1 MNLNEFI
8 EFTKERKK
16 QLSKKSTANTP
27 VVQYDEEND
36 PSNFIIDKLPKNHVS
51 KTPVDRDL
59 EDVMTVESEPEKSKA
74 LLNSYSQ
81 YYNIEDNIIDEISSS
96 IAQTTPEKKYI
107 DKNSIIESALS
118 SLKNLSPAYAIYDKL
133 TDNNFENLKNIGRGA
148 GQNLATYSAA
158 FNSGI
163 STGLDALN
171 PYTWITGKKT
181 DLSQWFDDAANTN
194 RELYDKWQKDSEGS
208 KLATAS
214 KFILDPALLA
224 PTGLAASGSKL
235 ARMAQSGLAGAGI
248 GAGVSFLK
256 DYGAGGTGF
265 ENIGLGAGAGGAV
278 NALIAGLTR
287 GKAPNISGMAD
298 NYINEPYSLKKE
310 LSAIADEVSD
320 LYKQNIR
327 PLTKSGRQAN
337 LKDEFREYVSSG
349 NLNKSIDEI
358 DSSLV
363 SQAQNDMVGKI
374 QAQND
379 MVGKI
384 QAQNDMVGKIQAQND
399 SANGTF
405 LNRYIPGTDYYRNL
419 ENYKNNIDNIKL
431 EKSLQD
437 AAGRQSEQMYNA
449 GLNYN
454 KNYNDYLKK
463 INPATDDIISR
474 YDEMYN
480 NNSIL
485 DTSKSNHYKILEDTA
500 NKYIEDIS
508 DIPLSSKY
516 KVLNNNNYDTVMND
530 FKKPEF
536 RVLNNKNIDDI
547 LSQDDELMASI
558 SNIRRKNKNMAKNKS
573 IDEII
578 SEYEYKDTSYLQ
590 KEFKKVLKNLEKSDI
605 YKQAQS
611 IKQNKNNMAVNEY
624 DAAIQELQQKILLTD
639 DGRKLKAL
647 KNIIKNRENAPS
659 PANYKANKKPLTN
672 AVNIT
677 DMQPKSIT
685 SLKSA
690 DDTYNYTLPK
700 IEDDVLDTSP
710 KNQAQYDNVLNS
722 SHSLRMTKSG
732 AGTQGIIPD
741 FSGKNI
747 EIIDSTTG
755 EVLNIPVELL
765 DIIKKKALMNY

>member
-1 MNLNEFI
+1 MPKLVSFEEFEKI
-8 EFTKERKK
+8 LT
-16 QLSKKSTANTP
+16 KKSTANTP

-81 YYNIEDNIIDEISSS
+81 YDNIEDNIIDEISSS
-96 IAQTTPEKKYI
+96 IGQTTPEKKYI

-118 SLKNLSPAYAIYDKL
+118 SLKNISPAYAIYDKL
-133 TDNNFENLKNIGRGA
+133 SDNNFENLKNIGRGA

-158 FNSGI
+158 LNSGI

-214 KFILDPALLA
+214 KFILDPAIFA
-224 PTGLAASGSKL
+224 PTGVVSSGSKL

-287 GKAPNISGMAD
+287 GKAPNISGIAD

-363 SQAQNDMVGKI
+363 SQAQND
-374 QAQND
+374 
-379 MVGKI
+379 
-384 QAQNDMVGKIQAQND
+384 

-405 LNRYIPGTDYYRNL
+405 LNRYIPDTDYYRNL

-437 AAGRQSEQMYNA
+437 AAGRQAEQMYNA
-449 GLNYN
+449 GLLYN

-463 INPATDDIISR
+463 INPTTDDIMSR

-536 RVLNNKNIDDI
+536 KVLNNENIDDI
-547 LSQDDELMASI
+547 LMADEELMTNIA
-558 SNIRRKNKNMAKNKS
+558 NIRRRNKLNAKNKS
-573 IDEII
+573 IDEVI
-578 SEYEYKDTSYLQ
+578 SEYPYKDTLYLE
-590 KEFKKVLKNLEKSDI
+590 KELNKSLRNMSKSDI
-605 YKQAQS
+605 YKKANEL
-611 IKQNKNNMAVNEY
+611 KANKNKYSQDEY
-624 DAAIQELQQKILLTD
+624 NRLLKWYQQEILNTS
-639 DGRKLKAL
+639 DGRKWKAL
-647 KNIIKNRENAPS
+647 KDEIKNRQNMPAPE
-659 PANYKANKKPLTN
+659 NYKSSYKPLTT
-672 AVNIT
+672 ARNISS
-677 DMQPKSIT
+677 MQPKSIT

-690 DDTYNYTLPK
+690 DDTYNYNLPEINDIPTNHNTSG
-700 IEDDVLDTSP
+700 IEIDYTAP
-710 KNQAQYDNVLNS
+710 KALLNDIVDSKYQASVPNTNN
-722 SHSLRMTKSG
+722 
-732 AGTQGIIPD
+732 IIMPD

>member
-16 QLSKKSTANTP
+16 QLSKKSTENTP

-36 PSNFIIDKLPKNHVS
+36 PSNKYYSN
-51 KTPVDRDL
+51 L
-59 EDVMTVESEPEKSKA
+59 EYKVTEENEPEKSKA
-74 LLNSYSQ
+74 LFNSYSQ
-81 YYNIEDNIIDEISSS
+81 YDNIEDNIIDEISSS
-96 IAQTTPEKKYI
+96 IGQTTPEKKYI
-107 DKNSIIESALS
+107 DYGSILDSALLGLKSIINPVSAGIE
-118 SLKNLSPAYAIYDKL
+118 IYDKL
-133 TDNNFENLKNIGRGA
+133 DKSDGSKGLFENIKNIGRGA

-158 FNSGI
+158 LNSGI

-214 KFILDPALLA
+214 KFILDPAIFA
-224 PTGLAASGSKL
+224 PSGVVSSGSKL

-265 ENIGLGAGAGGAV
+265 ENIGLGAGAGGAI

-298 NYINEPYSLKKE
+298 NYNPNYNEPYSLKKE

-337 LKDEFREYVSSG
+337 LKDEFRNYVSSG
-349 NLNKSIDEI
+349 NLNKSIDNVL
-358 DSSLV
+358 DSDT
-363 SQAQNDMVGKI
+363 QAINDI
-374 QAQND
+374 ATNE
-379 MVGKI
+379 
-384 QAQNDMVGKIQAQND
+384 
-399 SANGTF
+399 TF
-405 LNRYIPGTDYYRNL
+405 LNRYMPGTEYYRNL
-419 ENYKNNIDNIKL
+419 EKYKNNIDNIKL

-437 AAGRQSEQMYNA
+437 AAGRQAEQMYNA

-454 KNYNDYLKK
+454 KNYYDYLKR
-463 INPATDDIISR
+463 INPTTDDIMSR

-485 DTSKSNHYKILEDTA
+485 DTSKSNHYKNLEDTA

-536 RVLNNKNIDDI
+536 KVLSNKNIDDI
-547 LSQDDELMASI
+547 LMQDDELMASI

-590 KEFKKVLKNLEKSDI
+590 KELKKALKNLEKSDI

-611 IKQNKNNMAVNEY
+611 IKHNKNNMAVNEY

-639 DGRKLKAL
+639 DGRKWKAL

-659 PANYKANKKPLTN
+659 PLNYKSNKQSLTN
-672 AVNIT
+672 AINVTN
-677 DMQPKSIT
+677 MQPKSINT
-685 SLKSA
+685 VTKSA
-690 DDTYNYTLPK
+690 DDTYNYNLPEINDIPTNHNTSG
-700 IEDDVLDTSP
+700 IEIDYTPPKALLNDIVDSKYQASVP
-710 KNQAQYDNVLNS
+710 KNNN
-722 SHSLRMTKSG
+722 
-732 AGTQGIIPD
+732 IIMPD
-741 FSGKNI
+741 FSGKNT

-755 EVLNIPVELL
+755 EVLSIPAEILEL
-765 DIIKKKALMNY
+765 IKKKALMNY

>member
-16 QLSKKSTANTP
+16 QLIKKSTSNVP

-74 LLNSYSQ
+74 LLNSY
-81 YYNIEDNIIDEISSS
+81 YPAYNNDSDYENIIDDISSS
-96 IAQTTPEKKYI
+96 IGQTTPEKKYI

-118 SLKNLSPAYAIYDKL
+118 SLKNLSPSYAIYDKL
-133 TDNNFENLKNIGRGA
+133 SDNNFENLKNIGRGA

-158 FNSGI
+158 LNSGI
-163 STGLDALN
+163 SSVLDALN
-171 PYTWITGKKT
+171 PYTWVTGKKT

-214 KFILDPALLA
+214 KFILDPAILA
-224 PTGLAASGSKL
+224 PTGVVSSGSKL

-265 ENIGLGAGAGGAV
+265 ENIGLGAGAGGAI
-278 NALIAGLTR
+278 NAAIAGLTR

-337 LKDEFREYVSSG
+337 LKDEFRNYVSSG

-363 SQAQNDMVGKI
+363 SQAQNDMVGKT
-374 QAQND
+374 
-379 MVGKI
+379 
-384 QAQNDMVGKIQAQND
+384 QAQND

-437 AAGRQSEQMYNA
+437 AAGRQAEQMYNA

-463 INPATDDIISR
+463 INPTTDDIISR
-474 YDEMYN
+474 YDELYN
-480 NNSIL
+480 NNSII
-485 DTSKSNHYKILEDTA
+485 DTSKINHYKKLEDTA
-500 NKYIEDIS
+500 NQYLEDIAYT
-508 DIPLSSKY
+508 PLSSKY
-516 KVLNNNNYDTVMND
+516 KVLNNNNYDTVINEL
-530 FKKPEF
+530 KTPEF

-547 LSQDDELMASI
+547 LNQDDELMASI

-590 KEFKKVLKNLEKSDI
+590 KELNKTLKNLEKSDI

-624 DAAIQELQQKILLTD
+624 DAAIHELQQKILLTD
-639 DGRKLKAL
+639 DGRKWKAL

-710 KNQAQYDNVLNS
+710 KNQAQYDNVLN
-722 SHSLRMTKSG
+722 
-732 AGTQGIIPD
+732 
-741 FSGKNI
+741 
-747 EIIDSTTG
+747 
-755 EVLNIPVELL
+755 
-765 DIIKKKALMNY
+765 

>member
-1 MNLNEFI
+1 MTVEEII
-8 EFTKERKK
+8 ELAKSR
-16 QLSKKSTANTP
+16 KKSTANTP

-81 YYNIEDNIIDEISSS
+81 YDNIDDNIIDDISSS

-118 SLKNLSPAYAIYDKL
+118 SLKNLSPSYAIYDKL

-163 STGLDALN
+163 STVLDALN

-181 DLSQWFDDAANTN
+181 DLSQWFDDAANAN

-224 PTGLAASGSKL
+224 PSGLAASGSKL

-265 ENIGLGAGAGGAV
+265 ENIELGAGAGGAV

-337 LKDEFREYVSSG
+337 LKDEFRNYVSSG

-374 QAQND
+374 QAY
-379 MVGKI
+379 
-384 QAQNDMVGKIQAQND
+384 ND

-437 AAGRQSEQMYNA
+437 AAVRQAEQMYNA

-454 KNYNDYLKK
+454 KNYNDYLKR

-611 IKQNKNNMAVNEY
+611 IEQNKNNMAVNEY
-624 DAAIQELQQKILLTD
+624 DAAIHELQQKILLTD
-639 DGRKLKAL
+639 DGRKWKAL

-722 SHSLRMTKSG
+722 SHSLIMTKSG

>member
-1 MNLNEFI
+1 MTVDEII
-8 EFTKERKK
+8 E
-16 QLSKKSTANTP
+16 LSKSRKKSTANTP

-59 EDVMTVESEPEKSKA
+59 EDVMTVESEPEKSRVI
-74 LLNSYSQ
+74 LDNQRMIQDNNTLSS
-81 YYNIEDNIIDEISSS
+81 DNITDDYLEDEH
-96 IAQTTPEKKYI
+96 TLTEE
-107 DKNSIIESALS
+107 NSILDDITDIVVNTAKGAG
-118 SLKNLSPAYAIYDKL
+118 KNLARYSKL
-133 TDNNFENLKNIGRGA
+133 INK
-148 GQNLATYSAA
+148 
-158 FNSGI
+158 GI
-163 STGLDALN
+163 SKGLDTFN
-171 PYTWITGKKT
+171 PYTWITGEKT
-181 DLSQWFDDAANTN
+181 DLSKWFDEAGDVNDYY
-194 RELYDKWQKDSEGS
+194 LKKWDNESKGS
-208 KLATAS
+208 KSALAGE
-214 KFILDPALLA
+214 ILLDPAILLPSGVA
-224 PTGLAASGSKL
+224 QTGSKL
-235 ARMAQSGLAGAGI
+235 ARMGKSALAGASTSAGLQYAKDYADGNNPYENVALAGGI
-248 GAGVSFLK
+248 G
-256 DYGAGGTGF
+256 GA
-265 ENIGLGAGAGGAV
+265 L
-278 NALIAGLTR
+278 NAAIAGLTR
-287 GKAPNISGMAD
+287 GKVNNINGLAD

-337 LKDEFREYVSSG
+337 LKDEFRNYVSSG

-374 QAQND
+374 QAH
-379 MVGKI
+379 
-384 QAQNDMVGKIQAQND
+384 ND

-437 AAGRQSEQMYNA
+437 AAGRQAEQMYNA
-449 GLNYN
+449 GLIYN

-463 INPATDDIISR
+463 INPTTDDIMSR

-485 DTSKSNHYKILEDTA
+485 DTSKSNHYKILEETA

-536 RVLNNKNIDDI
+536 KVLNNENIDDI
-547 LSQDDELMASI
+547 LMADEELMTNIA
-558 SNIRRKNKNMAKNKS
+558 NIRRRNKLNAKNKS
-573 IDEII
+573 IDEVI
-578 SEYEYKDTSYLQ
+578 SEYPYKDTSYLE
-590 KEFKKVLKNLEKSDI
+590 KELNKSLRNMSKSDI
-605 YKQAQS
+605 YKKANEL
-611 IKQNKNNMAVNEY
+611 KANKNKYSQDEY
-624 DAAIQELQQKILLTD
+624 NRLLKWYQQEILNTS
-639 DGRKLKAL
+639 DGRKWKAL
-647 KNIIKNRENAPS
+647 KDEIKNRQNMPAPE
-659 PANYKANKKPLTN
+659 NYKSSYKPLTT
-672 AVNIT
+672 ARNISS
-677 DMQPKSIT
+677 MQPKSIT

-690 DDTYNYTLPK
+690 DDTYNYNLPEINDIPTNHNTSG
-700 IEDDVLDTSP
+700 IEIDYTAP
-710 KNQAQYDNVLNS
+710 KALLNDIVDSKYQASVPNTNN
-722 SHSLRMTKSG
+722 
-732 AGTQGIIPD
+732 IIMPE

>member
-1 MNLNEFI
+1 
-8 EFTKERKK
+8 
-16 QLSKKSTANTP
+16 
-27 VVQYDEEND
+27 
-36 PSNFIIDKLPKNHVS
+36 
-51 KTPVDRDL
+51 
-59 EDVMTVESEPEKSKA
+59 
-74 LLNSYSQ
+74 
-81 YYNIEDNIIDEISSS
+81 
-96 IAQTTPEKKYI
+96 
-107 DKNSIIESALS
+107 
-118 SLKNLSPAYAIYDKL
+118 
-133 TDNNFENLKNIGRGA
+133 
-148 GQNLATYSAA
+148 
-158 FNSGI
+158 
-163 STGLDALN
+163 
-171 PYTWITGKKT
+171 
-181 DLSQWFDDAANTN
+181 
-194 RELYDKWQKDSEGS
+194 
-208 KLATAS
+208 
-214 KFILDPALLA
+214 
-224 PTGLAASGSKL
+224 
-235 ARMAQSGLAGAGI
+235 
-248 GAGVSFLK
+248 
-256 DYGAGGTGF
+256 
-265 ENIGLGAGAGGAV
+265 
-278 NALIAGLTR
+278 
-287 GKAPNISGMAD
+287 
-298 NYINEPYSLKKE
+298 
-310 LSAIADEVSD
+310 
-320 LYKQNIR
+320 
-327 PLTKSGRQAN
+327 
-337 LKDEFREYVSSG
+337 
-349 NLNKSIDEI
+349 
-358 DSSLV
+358 
-363 SQAQNDMVGKI
+363 MVGKI
-374 QAQND
+374 QAH
-379 MVGKI
+379 
-384 QAQNDMVGKIQAQND
+384 ND

-437 AAGRQSEQMYNA
+437 AAGRQAEQMYNA

-463 INPATDDIISR
+463 INPTTDDIMSR

-536 RVLNNKNIDDI
+536 KVLSNKNIDDI

-590 KEFKKVLKNLEKSDI
+590 KELKKVLKNLEKSDI

-639 DGRKLKAL
+639 DGRKWKAL

-732 AGTQGIIPD
+732 AGTQGIMPD

>member
-1 MNLNEFI
+1 MPKLVSFEEFEKI
-8 EFTKERKK
+8 LT
-16 QLSKKSTANTP
+16 KKSTANTP

-36 PSNFIIDKLPKNHVS
+36 IVP
-51 KTPVDRDL
+51 PVEDNTSGDL
-59 EDVMTVESEPEKSKA
+59 EDVMTEDEPEKSKA

-81 YYNIEDNIIDEISSS
+81 YDNIEDNIIDEISSS
-96 IAQTTPEKKYI
+96 IGQTTPEKKYI
-107 DKNSIIESALS
+107 DYGSILDSALLG
-118 SLKNLSPAYAIYDKL
+118 LKGIINPVSAGIEIYDKL
-133 TDNNFENLKNIGRGA
+133 DKSDGSKGLFENLKNIGRGA

-158 FNSGI
+158 LNSGI

-214 KFILDPALLA
+214 KFILDPAIFA
-224 PTGLAASGSKL
+224 PTGVAASGSKL

-298 NYINEPYSLKKE
+298 DYINEPYSLKKE

-337 LKDEFREYVSSG
+337 LKDEFRNYVSSG
-349 NLNKSIDEI
+349 NLNKSIDDIVENSGV
-358 DSSLV
+358 DSSL
-363 SQAQNDMVGKI
+363 SKNDI
-374 QAQND
+374 
-379 MVGKI
+379 I
-384 QAQNDMVGKIQAQND
+384 E
-399 SANGTF
+399 SNGTF
-405 LNRYIPGTDYYRNL
+405 LNRYIPGTDYYKNL

-437 AAGRQSEQMYNA
+437 AAGRQAEQMYNA

-463 INPATDDIISR
+463 INPTTDDIISR

-536 RVLNNKNIDDI
+536 KVLSNKNIDDI
-547 LSQDDELMASI
+547 LMADDELMASI

-590 KEFKKVLKNLEKSDI
+590 KELKKVLKNLEKSDI

-639 DGRKLKAL
+639 DGRKWKAL

-690 DDTYNYTLPK
+690 DDTYNYNLPEINDIPTNHNTSG
-700 IEDDVLDTSP
+700 IEIDYTPP
-710 KNQAQYDNVLNS
+710 KALLNDIVDSKYQASVPNTNN
-722 SHSLRMTKSG
+722 
-732 AGTQGIIPD
+732 IIMPE

>member
-1 MNLNEFI
+1 MSSVEEYLL
-8 EFTKERKK
+8 RKK
-16 QLSKKSTANTP
+16 QLIKKSTANTP

-59 EDVMTVESEPEKSKA
+59 EDVMIVESEPEKSKA

-81 YYNIEDNIIDEISSS
+81 YDNIEDNIIDEISSS
-96 IAQTTPEKKYI
+96 IGQTTPEKKYI
-107 DKNSIIESALS
+107 DYGSILDSALLG
-118 SLKNLSPAYAIYDKL
+118 LKGMINPVSAGIEIYDKL
-133 TDNNFENLKNIGRGA
+133 DKSDGSKVLFENIKNIGRGA

-158 FNSGI
+158 LNSGI

-214 KFILDPALLA
+214 KFILDPAIFA
-224 PTGLAASGSKL
+224 PSGVVSSGSKL

-278 NALIAGLTR
+278 NAAIAALTR
-287 GKAPNISGMAD
+287 GKAPNISDIAD

-310 LSAIADEVSD
+310 LNQIADEAVE
-320 LYKQNIR
+320 LYKKNVR

-337 LKDEFREYVSSG
+337 LKDEFRNYVSSG

-374 QAQND
+374 QSH
-379 MVGKI
+379 
-384 QAQNDMVGKIQAQND
+384 ND
-399 SANGTF
+399 SVNGTF

-437 AAGRQSEQMYNA
+437 AAGRQAEQMYNA

-536 RVLNNKNIDDI
+536 KVLSNKNIDDI

-573 IDEII
+573 IDEVI
-578 SEYEYKDTSYLQ
+578 SEYEYKDTSYLE
-590 KEFKKVLKNLEKSDI
+590 KELKKALKNLEKSDI

-624 DAAIQELQQKILLTD
+624 DAAIHELQQKILLTD
-639 DGRKLKAL
+639 DGRKWKAL

-710 KNQAQYDNVLNS
+710 KNQAQYDNVVTGKNALHNNDDILN
-722 SHSLRMTKSG
+722 
-732 AGTQGIIPD
+732 IPD

>member
-1 MNLNEFI
+1 MTVDEII
-8 EFTKERKK
+8 ELAKSR
-16 QLSKKSTANTP
+16 KKSTANTS

-36 PSNFIIDKLPKNHVS
+36 PSN
-51 KTPVDRDL
+51 
-59 EDVMTVESEPEKSKA
+59 
-74 LLNSYSQ
+74 SQ
-81 YYNIEDNIIDEISSS
+81 YDNIEDNIIDEISSS
-96 IAQTTPEKKYI
+96 IGQTTPEKKYI
-107 DKNSIIESALS
+107 DYGSILDSALLG
-118 SLKNLSPAYAIYDKL
+118 LKGIINPVSAGIEIYDKL
-133 TDNNFENLKNIGRGA
+133 DKSDGSKGLFENIKNIGRGA

-158 FNSGI
+158 LNSGI

-214 KFILDPALLA
+214 KFILDPAILS
-224 PTGLAASGSKL
+224 PSGVVSSGSKL

-310 LSAIADEVSD
+310 LSAIVDEVSD

-337 LKDEFREYVSSG
+337 LKDEFRNYVSSG

-379 MVGKI
+379 
-384 QAQNDMVGKIQAQND
+384 

-405 LNRYIPGTDYYRNL
+405 LNRYIPGTDYYKNL

-437 AAGRQSEQMYNA
+437 AAGRQAEQMYNA

-463 INPATDDIISR
+463 INPTTDDIISR

-516 KVLNNNNYDTVMND
+516 KVLNNNNYDTVINEL
-530 FKKPEF
+530 KTPEF
-536 RVLNNKNIDDI
+536 RVLNNKNIDEI

-590 KEFKKVLKNLEKSDI
+590 KELKKALKNLEKSDI

-639 DGRKLKAL
+639 DGRKWKAL

-690 DDTYNYTLPK
+690 DDTYNYNLPEINDIPTNHNTSG
-700 IEDDVLDTSP
+700 IEIDYTPP
-710 KNQAQYDNVLNS
+710 KALLNDIVDSKYQASVPENNN
-722 SHSLRMTKSG
+722 
-732 AGTQGIIPD
+732 IIMPD

>member
-1 MNLNEFI
+1 MTVEEII
-8 EFTKERKK
+8 ELAKSR
-16 QLSKKSTANTP
+16 KKSTANTP

-81 YYNIEDNIIDEISSS
+81 YDNIDDNIIDDISSS

-118 SLKNLSPAYAIYDKL
+118 SLKNLSPSYAIYDKL

-163 STGLDALN
+163 STVLDALN

-181 DLSQWFDDAANTN
+181 DLSQWFDDAANAN

-224 PTGLAASGSKL
+224 PSGLAASGSKL

-265 ENIGLGAGAGGAV
+265 ENIELGAGAGGAV

-337 LKDEFREYVSSG
+337 LKDEFRNYVSSG

-374 QAQND
+374 QAY
-379 MVGKI
+379 
-384 QAQNDMVGKIQAQND
+384 ND

-437 AAGRQSEQMYNA
+437 AAVRQAEQMYNA

-454 KNYNDYLKK
+454 KNYNDYLKR

-624 DAAIQELQQKILLTD
+624 DAAIHELQQKILLTD
-639 DGRKLKAL
+639 DGRKWKAL

-722 SHSLRMTKSG
+722 SHSLIMTKSG

>member
-1 MNLNEFI
+1 MTVDEII
-8 EFTKERKK
+8 ELAKSR
-16 QLSKKSTANTP
+16 KKSTANTP

-59 EDVMTVESEPEKSKA
+59 EDVMIVESEPEKSKA

-81 YYNIEDNIIDEISSS
+81 YDNIEDNIIDEISSS
-96 IAQTTPEKKYI
+96 IGQTTPEKKYI
-107 DKNSIIESALS
+107 DYGSILDSALLG
-118 SLKNLSPAYAIYDKL
+118 LKGIINPVSAGIEIYDKL
-133 TDNNFENLKNIGRGA
+133 DKSDGSKGLFENIKNIGRGA

-158 FNSGI
+158 LNSGI

-214 KFILDPALLA
+214 KFILDPAIFA
-224 PTGLAASGSKL
+224 PTGVVSSGSKL

-337 LKDEFREYVSSG
+337 LKDEFRNYVSSG
-349 NLNKSIDEI
+349 NLNKSIYEI

-363 SQAQNDMVGKI
+363 S

-437 AAGRQSEQMYNA
+437 AAGRQAEQMYNA
-449 GLNYN
+449 GLLYN

-463 INPATDDIISR
+463 INPTTDDIMSR

-536 RVLNNKNIDDI
+536 KVLNNENIDDI
-547 LSQDDELMASI
+547 LMADEELMTNIA
-558 SNIRRKNKNMAKNKS
+558 NIRRKNKNMAKNKS

-590 KEFKKVLKNLEKSDI
+590 KELKKALKNLEKSDI

-639 DGRKLKAL
+639 DGRKWKAL

-690 DDTYNYTLPK
+690 DDTYNYNLPEINDIPTNHNTSG
-700 IEDDVLDTSP
+700 IEIDYTPP
-710 KNQAQYDNVLNS
+710 KALLNDIVDSKYQASVPENNN
-722 SHSLRMTKSG
+722 
-732 AGTQGIIPD
+732 IIMPD

>member
-1 MNLNEFI
+1 MSSVEEYLL
-8 EFTKERKK
+8 RKK
-16 QLSKKSTANTP
+16 QLIKKTTANTP

-59 EDVMTVESEPEKSKA
+59 EDEHTLTVE
-74 LLNSYSQ
+74 
-81 YYNIEDNIIDEISSS
+81 DS
-96 IAQTTPEKKYI
+96 ILDDITDIVVNTAKG
-107 DKNSIIESALS
+107 AG
-118 SLKNLSPAYAIYDKL
+118 KNLARYSKL
-133 TDNNFENLKNIGRGA
+133 ANK
-148 GQNLATYSAA
+148 
-158 FNSGI
+158 GI
-163 STGLDALN
+163 SKGLDTFN
-171 PYTWITGKKT
+171 PYTWITGEKT
-181 DLSQWFDDAANTN
+181 DLSKWFDEAGDVNDYY
-194 RELYDKWQKDSEGS
+194 LKKWDNESKGS
-208 KLATAS
+208 KSALAGE
-214 KFILDPALLA
+214 ILLDPAILLPSGVA
-224 PTGLAASGSKL
+224 QTGSKL
-235 ARMAQSGLAGAGI
+235 ARMGKSALAGASTSAGLQYAKDYADGNNPYENVALAGGI
-248 GAGVSFLK
+248 G
-256 DYGAGGTGF
+256 GA
-265 ENIGLGAGAGGAV
+265 L
-278 NALIAGLTR
+278 NAAIAGLTR
-287 GKAPNISGMAD
+287 GKVNNINGLAD

-310 LSAIADEVSD
+310 LNQIADEAVE
-320 LYKQNIR
+320 LYKNNIR
-327 PLTKSGRQAN
+327 PLTAAGRQAN
-337 LKDEFREYVSSG
+337 LKDEFRNYVSSG

-374 QAQND
+374 QAH
-379 MVGKI
+379 
-384 QAQNDMVGKIQAQND
+384 ND

-405 LNRYIPGTDYYRNL
+405 LNRYIPGTDYYKNL

-437 AAGRQSEQMYNA
+437 AAGRQAEQMYNA
-449 GLNYN
+449 GLLYN

-463 INPATDDIISR
+463 INPTTDDIMSR

-536 RVLNNKNIDDI
+536 KVLSNKNIDDI

-590 KEFKKVLKNLEKSDI
+590 KELKKVLKNLEKSDI

-639 DGRKLKAL
+639 DGRKWKAL

-690 DDTYNYTLPK
+690 DDTYNYNYTLPK
-700 IEDDVLDTSP
+700 IEDDVLD
-710 KNQAQYDNVLNS
+710 S

-732 AGTQGIIPD
+732 AGTQGIMPE